1 MKPRLLAQREKE
13 LEQFLGWRNWGM
25 DCNEHSPTHPD
36 PPVVTLSA
44 EPQTVQ
50 EGQKVT
56 FLCQATAQP
65 PVTGYR

>member
-1 MKPRLLAQREKE
+1 MEGLEVKLLGHQWRCPRSLLTTDYWHA
-13 LEQFLGWRNWGM
+13 
-25 DCNEHSPTHPD
+25 STD

-50 EGQKVT
+50 EGEKVS
-56 FLCQATAQP
+56 FLCQAMAQP